1 MDAIKHFLS
10 CLTPDQFKLFTSLTT
25 PNLIQQYLDSIPY
38 RVEDD
43 NCCALSVFRD
53 GKAHCFDGSLF
64 AAAALRHIGYAPV
77 VVQMLPEDDDD
88 HMLAIYKRYDRFGC
102 VAKSNFVGLR
112 SREPVYSSIRELVM
126 SYFNDYFNLDHI
138 FSLRGYTLPIQLHQ
152 YDRHQWLTSDE
163 GAQIIM
169 RRLHEIRKV
178 KLFSTDTLAN
188 LAPINPISFQAG
200 MAITNL
206 DGAYK
211 PGVSAHKEYGL

>member
-1 MDAIKHFLS
+1 M
-10 CLTPDQFKLFTSLTT
+10 
-25 PNLIQQYLDSIPY
+25 
-38 RVEDD
+38 
-43 NCCALSVFRD
+43 
-53 GKAHCFDGSLF
+53 
-64 AAAALRHIGYAPV
+64 
-77 VVQMLPEDDDD
+77 
-88 HMLAIYKRYDRFGC
+88 
-102 VAKSNFVGLR
+102 
-112 SREPVYSSIRELVM
+112 
-126 SYFNDYFNLDHI
+126 DHI

-169 RRLHEIRKV
+169 RRLPEIRKV

-188 LAPINPISFQAG
+188 LAPINSISFQAG